1 MTWFFSRHRETPV
14 SSSLSTTMNELIR
27 LHDTKGMIDLILKF
41 PAQSA
46 EAVAIGNAAAIRLN
60 TKDVRQ
66 IVITG
71 LGGSAIGGD
80 LLRAYLAESCPVPV
94 IVNRH
99 YYFPKFVGK
108 QTLVIISS
116 YSGNTEETVSAYKD
130 AIQRKAKIFCIT
142 SGGEVEK
149 IAKKNKHPYI
159 AIPGGFPPR
168 AALGYSFF
176 PTLIALS
183 KLGFIKN
190 QKKEIGETLA
200 LLARLAK
207 QYSDHDAAGNKA
219 LQLAKTLHGT
229 LPLIYSAA
237 DKFDTVNTRW
247 RGQITENAKM
257 LAFGHVFPELNHN
270 EIVGWEVLKGLM
282 KNMHVVI
289 LRDKDDYKRIQL
301 RMDVTKG
308 IIGDLAGGITEVY
321 SEGKSLLARMFSL
334 LYLADWLSFYLAML
348 NGVDPSPV
356 KKIDYLKDELGKVK

>member
-1 MTWFFSRHRETPV
+1 MK
-14 SSSLSTTMNELIR
+14 ELINQF
-27 LHDTKGMIDLILKF
+27 DSKGMRNLILNF
-41 PAQSA
+41 PKQV
-46 EAVAIGNAAAIRLN
+46 EEAIGIGMASKVKLN
-60 TKDVRQ
+60 TKKIEH
-66 IVITG
+66 IVVSG

-80 LLRAYLAESCPVPV
+80 LLRAYCADKCDVPV

-99 YYFPKFVGK
+99 YYFPEFVGK
-108 QTLVIISS
+108 NTLVIISS
-116 YSGNTEETVSAYKD
+116 YSGNTEETTASYKN
-130 AIQRKAKIFCIT
+130 AIKRKAKIFCIT

-149 IAKKNKHPYI
+149 LAIKHNHPYI
-159 AIPGGFPPR
+159 KIPGGFPPR

-183 KLGFIKN
+183 KLGFIKD
-190 QKKEIGETLA
+190 QKKEIKETLA
-200 LLARLAK
+200 LLNTLSAR
-207 QYSDHDAAGNKA
+207 YSNHDAADNLA
-219 LQLAKTLHGT
+219 LNLASKLNGK

-247 RGQITENAKM
+247 RGQITENAKT

-270 EIVGWEVLKGLM
+270 EIVGWEVLKDIM
-282 KNMHVVI
+282 KNIHVVI

-308 IIGDLAGGITEVY
+308 IINDLADGVTEIY
-321 SEGKSLLARMFSL
+321 SGGKSLLARMFSL

-356 KKIDYLKDELGKVK
+356 KKIDFLKEELGKVK

>member
-1 MTWFFSRHRETPV
+1 MK
-14 SSSLSTTMNELIR
+14 ELINQF
-27 LHDTKGMIDLILKF
+27 DSKGMRNLILNF
-41 PAQSA
+41 PKQV
-46 EAVAIGNAAAIRLN
+46 EEAIGIGMASKVKLN
-60 TKDVRQ
+60 TKKIEH
-66 IVITG
+66 IVVSG

-80 LLRAYLAESCPVPV
+80 LPRAYCADKCDVPV

-99 YYFPKFVGK
+99 YYFPEFVGK
-108 QTLVIISS
+108 NTLVIISS
-116 YSGNTEETVSAYKD
+116 YSGNTEETTASYKN
-130 AIQRKAKIFCIT
+130 AIKRKAKIFCIT

-149 IAKKNKHPYI
+149 LAIKHNHPYI
-159 AIPGGFPPR
+159 KIPGGFPPR

-183 KLGFIKN
+183 KLGFIKD
-190 QKKEIGETLA
+190 QKKEIKETLA
-200 LLARLAK
+200 LLNTLSAR
-207 QYSDHDAAGNKA
+207 YSNHDAADNLA
-219 LQLAKTLHGT
+219 LNLASKLNGK

-247 RGQITENAKM
+247 RGQITENAKT

-270 EIVGWEVLKGLM
+270 EIVGWEVLKDIM
-282 KNMHVVI
+282 KNIHVVI

-308 IIGDLAGGITEVY
+308 IINDLADGVTEIY
-321 SEGKSLLARMFSL
+321 SGGKSLLARMFSL

-356 KKIDYLKDELGKVK
+356 KKIDFLKEELGKVK

>member
-1 MTWFFSRHRETPV
+1 MADRIRH
-14 SSSLSTTMNELIR
+14 
-27 LHDTKGMIDLILKF
+27 HDPDGMIDLILNF
-41 PAQSA
+41 PTQSA

-60 TKDVRQ
+60 TKDIRQ

-99 YYFPKFVGK
+99 YYFPQYVGR

-116 YSGNTEETVSAYKD
+116 YSGNTEETVSAYKN

-142 SGGEVEK
+142 SGGEVER
-149 IAKKNKHPYI
+149 IAKKHKHPFI
-159 AIPGGFPPR
+159 KIPGGFPPR

-183 KLGFIKN
+183 KMGFIKD
-190 QKKEIGETLA
+190 QTKEIRETLA
-200 LLARLAK
+200 LLARLSER
-207 QYSDHDAAGNKA
+207 YSDYAAADNTAVNIAG
-219 LQLAKTLHGT
+219 TLHGK
-229 LPLIYSAA
+229 LPLVYSAA

-247 RGQITENAKM
+247 RGQISENAKT

-270 EIVGWEVLKGLM
+270 EIVGWEVLPDMM
-282 KNMHVVI
+282 KKIHVVI
-289 LRDKDDYKRIQL
+289 LRDRDDYKRIQL

-334 LYLADWLSFYLAML
+334 LYLADWVSFYLAML

-356 KKIDYLKDELGKVK
+356 KKIDFLKDELGKVK

>member
-1 MTWFFSRHRETPV
+1 
-14 SSSLSTTMNELIR
+14 MNTLIQQ
-27 LHDTKGMIDLILKF
+27 HDPKGMQNLILNF
-41 PAQSA
+41 PAQST
-46 EAVAIGNAAAIRLN
+46 EAVAIGNAATIRMN
-60 TKDVRQ
+60 TKDIRQ

-99 YYFPKFVGK
+99 YYFPKYVGK
-108 QTLVIISS
+108 NTLVIISS
-116 YSGNTEETVSAYKD
+116 YSGNTEETVSAYRD
-130 AIQRKAKIFCIT
+130 AIKRKAKIFCIT

-149 IAKKNKHPYI
+149 IARKNKHPYI
-159 AIPGGFPPR
+159 TIPGGFPPR

-190 QKKEIGETLA
+190 QKKEISETLS
-200 LLARLAK
+200 LLTKLSTL
-207 QYSDHDAAGNKA
+207 YSDHNAAGNKA
-219 LQLAKTLHGT
+219 LQLAKTLHGK

-247 RGQITENAKM
+247 RGQITENAKT

-270 EIVGWEVLKGLM
+270 EIVGWEVLKDLM
-282 KNMHVVI
+282 KNMYVVI

-308 IIGDLAGGITEVY
+308 IILALAGG
-321 SEGKSLLARMFSL
+321 L
-334 LYLADWLSFYLAML
+334 
-348 NGVDPSPV
+348 P
-356 KKIDYLKDELGKVK
+356 EL